1 MATRAVY
8 SYCPRTGR
16 KHSPTVISTSDGTD
30 WTRGTEGTPMRNP
43 SESGGKAGR
52 ANRNYAAAQRLHVKR
67 AEAIDRGP
75 RPMPRKVQALD
86 SQGREYH
93 GGNAAA
99 AAKKADRKA
108 AKRAKRAEARRL
120 ARLAAASITDWS
132 K

>member
-1 MATRAVY
+1 MATRAIY
-8 SYCPRTGR
+8 SRCPRTGR
-16 KHSPTVISTSDGTD
+16 KHSPTVISTSDGSD
-30 WTRGTEGTPMRNP
+30 WTRGTEGTPMRDP

-52 ANRNYAAAQRLHVKR
+52 ANRNYAATQRMHLQR
-67 AEAIDRGP
+67 AERLDRGP

-93 GGNAAA
+93 GANAEAEA
-99 AAKKADRKA
+99 RKADRKA

-120 ARLAAASITDWS
+120 ARAATASLTDWS